1 MDYNILKNYEPELLE
16 NYEDYK
22 KMYEESI
29 DRPDIFLSRLS
40 KMFYWKV
47 QPSNHNYS
55 YNFDPRRGPAFVE
68 YLSGAQTNICYNV
81 LDRVIDN
88 GFGSVTA
95 YHWSALLCPIH
106 D

>member
-1 MDYNILKNYEPELLE
+1 MDKIVNPFHISK
-16 NYEDYK
+16 YEDYK
-22 KMYEESI
+22 KLYEESI
-29 DRPDIFLSRLS
+29 QRPEIFSTKLSNL
-40 KMFYWKV
+40 FHWNV
-47 QPSNHNYS
+47 QPVDHKFD
-55 YNFDPRRGPAFVE
+55 YNFNPTYGKTYID

-95 YHWSALLCPIH
+95 YHWSALHCLTH